1 MVCGLL
7 LCGLNALS
15 QDSGDPGKVAPL
27 RFAPRDDRESPTN
40 VGGAAEKSADEA
52 KPEAAPEAKPETKPE
67 AKPVSGGEVLEV
79 TVDAIEGEAEVK
91 LPGEKEWIPAEKG
104 MKLKE
109 GTRVSTGF
117 KSKMVLLFADNS
129 TVVVKALTQ
138 MNISRFEQKGNTVE
152 TNLKIRVG
160 SIRVKVADDQPVKTD
175 MKISTPNATA
185 SVRGTEI
192 EEVESSQHFGDS
204 VSVDSGEIQYDT
216 QEGSMPVGGGETTN
230 EDLLNPIENA
240 IMETVANIAPTGVTD
255 DEFLNS
261 FNDPST
267 GGDLIS
273 DANSDV
279 NNPLSDKIEDQEKPT
294 DDQLDDYDNYVKDL
308 ICPICGHYPC
318 TCEGDGESQY
328 LTCPECGNPTCSLCP
343 ECGLCPGCCM
353 CGFIN

>member
-1 MVCGLL
+1 MIKTKVCLILVCGLL

-15 QDSGDPGKVAPL
+15 QDAGDFGKA
-27 RFAPRDDRESPTN
+27 
-40 VGGAAEKSADEA
+40 AAEKSADET
-52 KPEAAPEAKPETKPE
+52 KPEVKPEVKPEAKPESKPE
-67 AKPVSGGEVLEV
+67 SGGEVLEV
-79 TVDAIEGEAEVK
+79 TVDAVEGEVEVK

-117 KSKMVLLFADNS
+117 KSKIVLLFADNS
-129 TVVVKALTQ
+129 TVVVKPLTQ
-138 MNISRFEQKGNTVE
+138 MNISRFEQKGATVE

-160 SIRVKVADDQPVKTD
+160 SIRVKVTEDQPVKTD

-204 VSVDSGEIQYDT
+204 ISVDSGEVQYDT

-230 EDLLNPIENA
+230 DTLINPIENA
-240 IMETVANIAPTGVTD
+240 IMDTVANIAPNGVTS

-261 FNDPST
+261 FNTPAT

-273 DANSDV
+273 DANSET
-279 NNPLSDKIEDQEKPT
+279 NNPVLDKIEEQEKPT
-294 DDQLDDYDNYVKDL
+294 DEQLNEYNNYVQDL
-308 ICPICGHYPC
+308 VCPICGYYPC
-318 TCEGDGESQY
+318 ICGGEPQ
-328 LTCPECGNPTCSLCP
+328 LFTCPGCGYPSCSLCP
-343 ECGLCPGCCM
+343 ECGLCPGCCE
-353 CGFIN
+353 CGFVN